1 VSRLY
6 TYKAIP
12 GFKVFSQ
19 LSTVACFVS
28 LI

>member
-1 VSRLY
+1 M
-6 TYKAIP
+6 AIP
-12 GFKVFSQ
+12 GFKVFSH